1 MTRKDSRILAVVV
14 LLFLAAMPLYSQIDS
29 KLFNQMRWRL
39 IGPFRGGRVLAVA
52 GVPGNPRVY
61 YFGAAAGGVWKT
73 TDGGESWVPIF
84 DDQPVSSIGA
94 LAVAPTN
101 PDIVYVGTGEACIR
115 NDISYGDGIY
125 KSTDGGKTWKNVGL
139 KDTRHIG
146 RVLVHPKNPD
156 VVYVAALGHA
166 YGPNPERGIF
176 RSTDGGRTWQKIL
189 YKDEKTGG
197 IDISFAPGNP
207 QVLFAALWEASRSPY
222 SMTSGGPGSGLYK
235 STDGGDSWQRIEGH
249 GLPEGTLGRI
259 GVSVSPADPNRVYAM
274 IETAKENALYRSD
287 DGGENW
293 KMVNNHPRWVRP
305 WYYNHVLADPR
316 SPDTVYVLDLAAYR
330 STDGGKNFSD
340 LRAQHGD
347 HHALW
352 IDPTDP
358 DRIIDG
364 NDGGATISVN
374 GGKSWTAQD
383 NQPTGQF
390 YHAATDSRWPYRVYG
405 SQQDNTSVSIRSRS
419 DLGAIGERDWH
430 PVGGGECGYIIP
442 DRRDPDIVYAGA
454 QNGQFTRWD
463 GRTGQA
469 QNISP
474 QGDTQRSHPAAD
486 GQHRLQWTAPMAVS
500 PHDPAVLYLGGEVL
514 FKTANG
520 GRSWS
525 VISPDLTRNDK
536 SKQQSSG
543 GLTPD
548 DSSAEYYDTIFTV
561 AESPVQKDLIWV
573 GTDDGYVQLTRDGG
587 KNWSN
592 VTPKQMPAWS
602 LVSLLDPSPFHA
614 GTAYIAVD
622 RHRFDDLRPYIYK
635 TSDYGKTWTQITS
648 GIPDGAYVHAV
659 RQDPSRK
666 GLLYAGTETGVFVS
680 FDDGGSWQRLRL
692 NLPTVPVYDLVVHD
706 DDLVIA
712 THGRAFWILDDLAP
726 LRQANPQ
733 LAAEDVHVYKPSTAY
748 RMRTGRL
755 IGTGGNVGQNP
766 PNGAVIDYYLKAKPQ
781 QLSLEILDESG
792 QVVRKF
798 TNAQKPENE
807 ENQFFGAAPP
817 RQLPSEAGMNRFVW
831 DLRHQPIEDVPGL
844 FTLELRPGGPL
855 VLPGNYQVRVTADGK
870 SAAAPLKV
878 SLDPRVKVNLTDIRK
893 QHDFVMQARD
903 RVLQTH
909 ELIHRIRGL
918 RAQLDGVRKRISPAS
933 QREIADA
940 VGGLQQQLDRVESD
954 LIQVKATTREG
965 SLVFP
970 VMLNAKFAYL
980 IGAAESADAA
990 PTQQLYLALEQLTTQ
1005 LRAIETRW
1013 DKMQKDQVTA
1023 LDEMLRKA
1031 NLPTLSAAQRRE
1043 RIVGQG
1049 H

>member
-1 MTRKDSRILAVVV
+1 MTRKHSRILAAVV

-73 TDGGESWVPIF
+73 TDGGESWSPIF

-101 PDIVYVGTGEACIR
+101 PDMVYVGTGEACIR

-293 KMVNNHPRWVRP
+293 KMVNNHSRWVRP
-305 WYYNHVLADPR
+305 WYFNHVLADPK

-330 STDGGKNFSD
+330 STDGGKSFSD

-347 HHALW
+347 HHAIW
-352 IDPTDP
+352 VDPNDP

-383 NQPTGQF
+383 NQPTAQF

-474 QGDTQRSHPAAD
+474 QGETQRSHPAAD

-520 GRSWS
+520 GQSWS

-587 KNWSN
+587 KNWLN

-602 LVSLLDPSPFHA
+602 LMSLLDPSPFHA

-635 TSDYGKTWTQITS
+635 TSDYGRTWTQITS

-706 DDLVIA
+706 DDLVVA
-712 THGRAFWILDDLAP
+712 THGRAFWILDHLAP
-726 LRQANPQ
+726 LRQANLQ

-798 TNAQKPENE
+798 TNAQKPEIE

-817 RQLPSEAGMNRFVW
+817 RRLPSEAGMNRFVW
-831 DLRHQPIEDVPGL
+831 DLRHEPIEDVPGL

-878 SLDPRVKVNLTDIRK
+878 SLDPRVKVNLADIRK
-893 QHDFVMQARD
+893 QHDFVMLARD

-940 VGGLQQQLDRVESD
+940 VGGLQQQLDQVESD

-990 PTQQLYLALEQLTTQ
+990 PTQQLYVALEQLTAQ
-1005 LRAIETRW
+1005 LRALEARW

-1043 RIVGQG
+1043 RIVGEG